1 MSRIGKLISKVVLI
15 NFVALNGAAYAEVFK
30 WVDANGKVH
39 YSDRKNDASAVELNV
54 STGAASL
61 GQSSQNVEQRL
72 MQQKKYLNY
81 LESERLERKEKRA
94 KVEQQKAKQ
103 KKYCT
108 SLQDQLRSYIEEN
121 VRWYELNEESGERSF
136 ISDDD
141 LEKRKQELRAEI
153 NISCS

>member
-1 MSRIGKLISKVVLI
+1 MSRVGRLICKVVLI
-15 NFVALNGAAYAEVFK
+15 SFVALNGAAYAEVFK

-39 YSDRKNDASAVELNV
+39 YSDRKIDASAVELNV

-81 LESERLERKEKRA
+81 LQSERLERKEKRA
-94 KVEQQKAKQ
+94 EIEQQKAKQ
-103 KKYCT
+103 KKYCA

-136 ISDDD
+136 ISDDV

-153 NISCS
+153 NTSCS